1 MNSSLS
7 QSALSR
13 LLALNNQAHDL
24 DRQLKN
30 IHISTSQDEV
40 REASVFTP
48 NTIADLQDDFDRMVR
63 ASLVTCWLA
72 DSYGPEE

>member
-1 MNSSLS
+1 MNRSLN

-30 IHISTSQDEV
+30 IHISVSQDEV
-40 REASVFTP
+40 SEASVFTP

-63 ASLVTCWLA
+63 AGLVTCWLA
-72 DSYGPEE
+72 DSYDPEG

>member
-1 MNSSLS
+1 MNSRLS

-13 LLALNNQAHDL
+13 LLTLNNQAHDL

-30 IHISTSQDEV
+30 IHIPASQDEV

-63 ASLVTCWLA
+63 AGLVTCWLA
-72 DSYGPEE
+72 DSYDSEG